1 MLLSAGLHPRLADSG
16 QWHIHRSRAQGSGTI
31 GMCRGILRQACGW
44 SRSSATDEDS
54 AADIAAKALGLRHR
68 DELRISYAATTTAA
82 TPRAK
87 TKAPLSRYMYVTY
100 SLPRKLWFAQRRGEF
115 LGQFDS
121 EEVAAKS
128 VVKAGWASSLD
139 ELRSWRQECPRAQAM
154 AAKRQLKAESEA
166 QPKAKSKK
174 AKVEPKAQPKAQVKK
189 KAQVIKKAPGK
200 LTRARVRDLW
210 FIYRDAI
217 GGTRE
222 AVVPGDLQDS
232 RHMIY
237 RCADMSARR
246 VVQSGH
252 DYAGSWMAM
261 Q

>member
-1 MLLSAGLHPRLADSG
+1 MAHPQESCIRQRHYRYVS
-16 QWHIHRSRAQGSGTI
+16 WHPTSSVWVVTVKSKYHG
-31 GMCRGILRQACGW
+31 
-44 SRSSATDEDS
+44 SATDEDS
-54 AADIAAKALGLRHR
+54 AADIAAKALGLQHR

-139 ELRSWRQECPRAQAM
+139 ELRSWRRECPRAKAA
-154 AAKRQLKAESEA
+154 AAKRQLKAKSEA

-217 GGTRE
+217 GGKGE
-222 AVVPGDLQDS
+222 ALVPGDLQDS

-237 RCADMSARR
+237 RRADMSARR